1 MRIHINLASD
11 PFRRDR
17 PFLVAAWVL
26 GSVLSLLLITL
37 IIQAFAFRDDAKEA
51 RAAVEQ
57 ARQQLSVLQT
67 EQARLEGIMRR
78 PDSSEVIERSVFLNQ
93 LLLRKGISWTR
104 IFSSL
109 EKVVPHTVRLVN
121 IRPQVTGENNVQLDM
136 VVGCLTPEPVIDMLM
151 KMEASPLFGATQV
164 TSILPPSQS
173 EPLYRYRVM
182 VNYIQRL

>member
-1 MRIHINLASD
+1 MRIDVNLASD

-17 PFLVAAWVL
+17 PFLVGVWILNAI
-26 GSVLSLLLITL
+26 LSLLLVTL
-37 IIQAFAFRDDAKEA
+37 GYLAFAYRDDAAEA

-57 ARQQLSVLQT
+57 DRRQLSTLQA
-67 EQARLEGIMRR
+67 ERARLEGVLRR
-78 PDSSEVIERSVFLNQ
+78 PENGEVIERSVFLNQ

-109 EKVVPHTVRLVN
+109 EKVVPNSVRLVN

-136 VVGCLTPEPVIDMLM
+136 VVGCQTPEPVIDMLRR
-151 KMEASPLFGATQV
+151 MEGSPLFGATQV

-173 EPLYRYRVM
+173 EPLYRYRVL
-182 VNYIQRL
+182 VNYTQRL